1 MKPLAASKRPWSHF
15 AHHRST
21 FAGRAVSPAAG
32 AEPPGERQ
40 EQSKEADEESVA
52 MTKASKDRW
61 TQVVTLEKEGSI
73 LILDKLI
80 EINEF
85 DVWV

>member
-1 MKPLAASKRPWSHF
+1 
-15 AHHRST
+15 
-21 FAGRAVSPAAG
+21 
-32 AEPPGERQ
+32 
-40 EQSKEADEESVA
+40 